1 MKNLPSVLKGG
12 ERARLFPIL
21 ADTSKE
27 GRTLSIFLACLENV
41 PEFGRALL
49 SSVDLRLGKRATVE
63 AYTEVVLKNGVGA
76 LKHRPDGLVLVD
88 TTRSTWTAFV
98 EAKVGTLN

>member
-1 MKNLPSVLKGG
+1 MKNLPTVLKGG

-49 SSVDLRLGKRATVE
+49 SSIDLRLGTRAKIE
-63 AYTEVVLKNGVGA
+63 AYTEVVPKNGLGTQ
-76 LKHRPDGLVLVD
+76 KHRPDGLLQVD
-88 TTRSTWTAFV
+88 TTRSVWTAFV
-98 EAKVGTLN
+98 EAK